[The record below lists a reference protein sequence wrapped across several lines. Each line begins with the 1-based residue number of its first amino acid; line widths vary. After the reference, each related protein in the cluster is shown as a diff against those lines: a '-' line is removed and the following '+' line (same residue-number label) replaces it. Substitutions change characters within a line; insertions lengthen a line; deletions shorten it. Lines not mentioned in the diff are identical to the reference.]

1 MLRRPRRG
9 GIIAM
14 ASLRRICILAGA
26 LALAAAA
33 GCGDSGEPQAP
44 PASAPTAQESPAL
57 QIDKPGKVEIPPPLS
72 GNAPMMATEL
82 PADFPKD
89 VPQHPSA
96 RVIQARA
103 SRDQGLAV
111 SFVLGGEDDADA
123 VASFYADSFAAQ
135 GWSTDIRR
143 TPDGQAIFADKGDRT
158 ASALVRPGDEGVLV
172 DLIIVQMPVPAGG

>member
-1 MLRRPRRG
+1 
-9 GIIAM
+9 M

-33 GCGDSGEPQAP
+33 GCGGSEEPQAP
-44 PASAPTAQESPAL
+44 PASAPAVQQSPAL
-57 QIDKPGKVEIPPPLS
+57 QMDQPEIPPPLS

-96 RVIQARA
+96 RVVQARA

-111 SFVLGGEDDADA
+111 SFVLEGEQSADD
-123 VASFYADSFAAQ
+123 VTSFYADSFAAQ

-143 TPDGQAIFADKGDRT
+143 TPEGHAIFADKGDRT
-158 ASALVRPGDEGVLV
+158 ASAVVRPGGEGVLV
-172 DLIIVQMPVPAGG
+172 DLIIVQMPAPAGG

>member
-1 MLRRPRRG
+1 
-9 GIIAM
+9 M

-33 GCGDSGEPQAP
+33 GCGGSEETQAP
-44 PASAPTAQESPAL
+44 PASAPAAQQSPAL
-57 QIDKPGKVEIPPPLS
+57 QIEKGGPQIAPPLS

-96 RVIQARA
+96 RVVQARA

-111 SFVLGGEDDADA
+111 SFVLEGEQSADD
-123 VASFYADSFAAQ
+123 VTSFYADSFAAQ

-143 TPDGQAIFADKGDRT
+143 TPEGHAIFADKGNRT
-158 ASALVRPGDEGVLV
+158 ASAVVRPGGEGVLV
-172 DLIIVQMPVPAGG
+172 DLIIVQMPMPAGG